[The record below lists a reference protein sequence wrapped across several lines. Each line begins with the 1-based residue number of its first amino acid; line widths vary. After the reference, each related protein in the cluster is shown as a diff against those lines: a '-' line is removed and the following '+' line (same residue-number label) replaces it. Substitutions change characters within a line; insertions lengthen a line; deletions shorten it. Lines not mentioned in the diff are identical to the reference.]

1 MTVALTDRDRALI
14 RAAWSLGA
22 ATSPTLRALVTP
34 QTNPDTVRRR
44 LRRLHRDGY
53 LTQTRVFGPAGCVWL
68 YGIGPKA
75 LRPDDPRPWRPGLA
89 QLQHTVAVG
98 EIVVALTRP
107 GFAAPLTITGWQGE
121 AELRAW
127 SAPGMPYP
135 DARVTWRAGDAAGAW
150 LVELDRATESHAAW
164 RRKLVHYLTNARGGQ
179 VLAVTTSAARA
190 KALAA
195 MGSEIGV
202 DVLASTFVAV
212 RQDDDPRVYDA
223 RSRTIATLATAATRG
238 AAARDVA
245 RVGRS

>member
-98 EIVVALTRP
+98 EIVVALTRS

-164 RRKLVHYLTNARGGQ
+164 RRKLVRYLTNPRGGQ
-179 VLAVTTSAARA
+179 VLAVTTSAVRARA
-190 KALAA
+190 LATMA
-195 MGSEIGV
+195 SEMGV
-202 DVLASTFVAV
+202 DLVATTIIAV
-212 RQDDDPRVYDA
+212 RSDPDPTVYDA
-223 RSRTIATLATAATRG
+223 LRRQVGALSAAVPTTAPQISNRA
-238 AAARDVA
+238 
-245 RVGRS
+245 

>member
-1 MTVALTDRDRALI
+1 MTVAITDRDRALI

-34 QTNPDTVRRR
+34 HTNPDTVRRR
-44 LRRLHRDGY
+44 LRRLHRAGY

-107 GFAAPLTITGWQGE
+107 GFGAPLTITGWQGE

-127 SAPGMPYP
+127 STPGMPFP

-164 RRKLVHYLTNARGGQ
+164 LRKLVRYLTNPRGGE
-179 VLAVTTSAARA
+179 VLAITTSTARA

-195 MGSEIGV
+195 MASDIGV
-202 DVLASTFVAV
+202 DLLATTTTAV
-212 RQDDDPRVYDA
+212 RGASDPLVYDA
-223 RSRTIATLATAATRG
+223 RSRKVRPLAGEG
-238 AAARDVA
+238 AR
-245 RVGRS
+245 

>member
-127 SAPGMPYP
+127 SAPGMPFP
-135 DARVTWRAGDAAGAW
+135 DARVTWRAGDTAGAW

-164 RRKLVHYLTNARGGQ
+164 RRKLVRYLTNPRGGE
-179 VLAVTTSAARA
+179 VLAITTSAARA

-195 MGSEIGV
+195 TGSEIGV
-202 DVLASTFVAV
+202 DVLATTTAAV
-212 RQDDDPRVYDA
+212 RGTSDPLVYDA
-223 RSRTIATLATAATRG
+223 RSRKVRPLVGEG
-238 AAARDVA
+238 AVK
-245 RVGRS
+245 G